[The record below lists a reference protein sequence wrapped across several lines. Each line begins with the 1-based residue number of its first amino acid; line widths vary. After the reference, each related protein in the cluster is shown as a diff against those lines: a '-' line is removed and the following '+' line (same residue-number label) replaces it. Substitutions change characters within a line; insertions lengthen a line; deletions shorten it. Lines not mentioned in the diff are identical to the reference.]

1 MLNCNNLQD
10 SRKEKKLPIKEVFSL
25 LRENV
30 RKQVEVLEKARIDRK
45 LTDEED
51 EIIQRFREELDRTE
65 KSISKKI
72 DDIKDET
79 R

>member
-1 MLNCNNLQD
+1 M
-10 SRKEKKLPIKEVFSL
+10 
-25 LRENV
+25 
-30 RKQVEVLEKARIDRK
+30 EVLEKARIDRK